1 MVFNF
6 LMVIV
11 ILLVVG
17 QYKKHKTTIEWP
29 FEAFAVIPI
38 FRIFCC
44 IFFMLSR
51 KDKRNDIKF
60 IGFTKNFTLLRKVF
74 FVFSCVISLLFV
86 AMLVVQFLSDEA
98 WERLEQI
105 KFFASLA
112 SIFAAGIAFLLF
124 LYQNSKVGFVT

>member
-1 MVFNF
+1 MFNF

-17 QYKKHKTTIEWP
+17 QYKKHKTTIEWT

-38 FRIFCC
+38 FWIFCC

-51 KDKRNDIKF
+51 KDKLNDIKF